1 MLVEGRLGNSAK
13 FDGTRYID
21 LGAVGNYNYLDPVS
35 ISAWGYPTGKKDG
48 AIVSSMT
55 ENPIGSGWGL
65 FLRGGKLWWHMSQR
79 WSDLSMRL
87 ETRQDIQLNRW
98 QHVMLTYDGNRKPK
112 GVHVYIDGVEQE
124 LNSLF
129 SNLDWPSKS
138 NASLKIGGG
147 GGLDNRFTGLIDEVR
162 LYGQSLSASQARAL
176 SVLEPL
182 QEIAAISHD
191 KRSNAQ
197 QDKLDLAF
205 LDTAS
210 SPNIRQSR
218 QQYEEAQRTLAAYR
232 ETLPTV
238 MVMQE
243 GEQKQAYVLNR
254 GRYDAHGEPVQA
266 AVPSA
271 LAAGDKDAVG
281 NRLQLARWIA
291 SRSNPLTARVI
302 VNRFWQMFFGTGIV
316 KTVDDFGSQGESPS
330 NQPLLDWLAVEF
342 MDSGW
347 DVKHLLK
354 TIMLSRTF
362 RQTSRV
368 SPELQEL
375 DPDNRLLAR
384 GPRFRLSAGTIRDQA
399 LAVAGLL
406 KQQQGGPSVRPY
418 QPPGLWQEVSGET
431 YEPGSGNDLYRRSL
445 YTYWK
450 RTVAPPSM
458 VNFDASDREV
468 CSVYVNRTNTPLQA
482 LNLMNDTIFIEAAR
496 KFAER
501 LLHDPSQSVPKRI
514 ELAYLYAV
522 NRLPHDHETT
532 ILANLLQTYQQMYAD
547 DLDTAEQFLTIG
559 DSDWDRNLD
568 ARELAAYAGMTSL
581 ILNLDEVVTKQ

>member
-1 MLVEGRLGNSAK
+1 
-13 FDGTRYID
+13 
-21 LGAVGNYNYLDPVS
+21 
-35 ISAWGYPTGKKDG
+35 
-48 AIVSSMT
+48 
-55 ENPIGSGWGL
+55 
-65 FLRGGKLWWHMSQR
+65 
-79 WSDLSMRL
+79 
-87 ETRQDIQLNRW
+87 
-98 QHVMLTYDGNRKPK
+98 
-112 GVHVYIDGVEQE
+112 
-124 LNSLF
+124 
-129 SNLDWPSKS
+129 
-138 NASLKIGGG
+138 
-147 GGLDNRFTGLIDEVR
+147 
-162 LYGQSLSASQARAL
+162 
-176 SVLEPL
+176 
-182 QEIAAISHD
+182 
-191 KRSNAQ
+191 
-197 QDKLDLAF
+197 
-205 LDTAS
+205 
-210 SPNIRQSR
+210 
-218 QQYEEAQRTLAAYR
+218 
-232 ETLPTV
+232 

-316 KTVDDFGSQGESPS
+316 KTVDNFGSQGESPS

-418 QPPGLWQEVSGET
+418 QPPG
-431 YEPGSGNDLYRRSL
+431 
-445 YTYWK
+445 
-450 RTVAPPSM
+450 
-458 VNFDASDREV
+458 F
-468 CSVYVNRTNTPLQA
+468 
-482 LNLMNDTIFIEAAR
+482 
-496 KFAER
+496 
-501 LLHDPSQSVPKRI
+501 
-514 ELAYLYAV
+514 
-522 NRLPHDHETT
+522 
-532 ILANLLQTYQQMYAD
+532 
-547 DLDTAEQFLTIG
+547 
-559 DSDWDRNLD
+559 
-568 ARELAAYAGMTSL
+568 
-581 ILNLDEVVTKQ
+581 

>member
-35 ISAWGYPTGKKDG
+35 ISAWVYPTGKKDG

-124 LNSLF
+124 LNILF

-197 QDKLDLAF
+197 QGKLDLAF
-205 LDTAS
+205 LDTTS

-218 QQYEEAQRTLAAYR
+218 QQYEEAQRTLAAI
-232 ETLPTV
+232 
-238 MVMQE
+238 
-243 GEQKQAYVLNR
+243 
-254 GRYDAHGEPVQA
+254 
-266 AVPSA
+266 S
-271 LAAGDKDAVG
+271 
-281 NRLQLARWIA
+281 
-291 SRSNPLTARVI
+291 
-302 VNRFWQMFFGTGIV
+302 
-316 KTVDDFGSQGESPS
+316 
-330 NQPLLDWLAVEF
+330 
-342 MDSGW
+342 
-347 DVKHLLK
+347 
-354 TIMLSRTF
+354 
-362 RQTSRV
+362 
-368 SPELQEL
+368 
-375 DPDNRLLAR
+375 
-384 GPRFRLSAGTIRDQA
+384 
-399 LAVAGLL
+399 
-406 KQQQGGPSVRPY
+406 
-418 QPPGLWQEVSGET
+418 
-431 YEPGSGNDLYRRSL
+431 
-445 YTYWK
+445 
-450 RTVAPPSM
+450 
-458 VNFDASDREV
+458 
-468 CSVYVNRTNTPLQA
+468 
-482 LNLMNDTIFIEAAR
+482 
-496 KFAER
+496 
-501 LLHDPSQSVPKRI
+501 
-514 ELAYLYAV
+514 
-522 NRLPHDHETT
+522 
-532 ILANLLQTYQQMYAD
+532 
-547 DLDTAEQFLTIG
+547 
-559 DSDWDRNLD
+559 
-568 ARELAAYAGMTSL
+568 
-581 ILNLDEVVTKQ
+581 